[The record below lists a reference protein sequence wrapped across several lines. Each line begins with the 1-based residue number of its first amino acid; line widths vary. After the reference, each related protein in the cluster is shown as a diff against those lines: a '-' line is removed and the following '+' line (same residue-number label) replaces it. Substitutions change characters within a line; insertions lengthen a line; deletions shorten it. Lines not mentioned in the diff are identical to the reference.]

1 MRRKSMPFKTSKRYF
16 KKNTGVNKMNSLN
29 PRTMRGG
36 IRLG

>member
-1 MRRKSMPFKTSKRYF
+1 MRRKKMAYKASKRNF
-16 KKNTGVNKMNSLN
+16 RKNTGVNKMNSLN